1 MANVR
6 LNHSGIAALLKSDE
20 MRKLVQDAAEEIADN
35 VRSQAIHV
43 GDRDGGKHEDP
54 MPVKVSTHTT
64 DRARASV
71 VLAHPSGIAV
81 QAKHGALTRAAS
93 RAGLEVKGD

>member
-1 MANVR
+1 MGKVS
-6 LNHSGIAALLKSDE
+6 LNHSGIAKLLESVE
-20 MRKLVQDAAEEIADN
+20 MHHLVEKVAEEIADN
-35 VRSQAIHV
+35 VRSQGIRV
-43 GDRDGGKHEDP
+43 EGVPGDIKL
-54 MPVKVSTHTT
+54 PVKVSVTTT

-93 RAGLEVKGD
+93 QAGLEVKGD